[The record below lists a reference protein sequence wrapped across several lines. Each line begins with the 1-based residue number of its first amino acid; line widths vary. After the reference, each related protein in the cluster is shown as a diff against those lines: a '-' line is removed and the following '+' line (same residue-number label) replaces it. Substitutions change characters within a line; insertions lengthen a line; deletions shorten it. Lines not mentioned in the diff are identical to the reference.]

1 MNCKRKEEIR
11 KKKRKAMLHYGIKE
25 LKQVTS
31 CESKER
37 ERSLRQIPNLFIN
50 NSTCVKLLL
59 LFCLETEYAQ
69 CMLYKPSSCLYM
81 SLFNA
86 DKKKV
91 NTSGNRSA

>member
-50 NSTCVKLLL
+50 NSTCVKLL
-59 LFCLETEYAQ
+59 FCFVWRQSLHSVCCGIQTINQVAVYT
-69 CMLYKPSSCLYM
+69 CHCLI
-81 SLFNA
+81 LI
-86 DKKKV
+86 K
-91 NTSGNRSA
+91 RR

>member
-1 MNCKRKEEIR
+1 MRAKR
-11 KKKRKAMLHYGIKE
+11 
-25 LKQVTS
+25 
-31 CESKER
+31 ER
-37 ERSLRQIPNLFIN
+37 EKSLRQIPNLFIN
-50 NSTCVKLLL
+50 NSTCVKL

-91 NTSGNRSA
+91 NVYFR

>member
-1 MNCKRKEEIR
+1 MRAKR
-11 KKKRKAMLHYGIKE
+11 
-25 LKQVTS
+25 
-31 CESKER
+31 ER
-37 ERSLRQIPNLFIN
+37 EKSLRQIPNLFIN

-69 CMLYKPSSCLYM
+69 RMLYKPSSCLYM

-91 NTSGNRSA
+91 NVYFR